1 MYTAFNTPLIDRV
14 SLVCSLVGKFLRFRF
29 ADKTVADLMR
39 PPVFVS
45 EDLSQQDLLTELQ
58 DSRRHMAML
67 VNESGGARA
76 AGRFSSRAEI

>member
-1 MYTAFNTPLIDRV
+1 MCP
-14 SLVCSLVGKFLRFRF
+14 LVGKFSRFRF

-39 PPVFVS
+39 TPVFVS

-76 AGRFSSRAEI
+76 AGR